1 MRPIYTIKSALF
13 TSAIALSF
21 GAQAQ
26 MVGTDVFLRGAYV
39 EVGIG
44 HLGYYG
50 SDAAAPSGYHPHG
63 STKVGF
69 VADPGMTGWS
79 TGSSHYMGDYFL
91 PGSPFEGWDLQV
103 TSDAVR
109 CQGYNTGSSGS
120 AFVTSGGGP
129 YTGANLSY
137 STSGSTVIGTWQGT
151 IDSMTVTQ
159 VTTLDTNALYF
170 TVAVTFT
177 NLAVA
182 PKDDIYYFRSLDPDN
197 DETWLGGGFST
208 NNIINSQNPG
218 VSGVA
223 EVTATGL
230 SSMAPTLSLASPDTA
245 SRAVIYN
252 SWPISISTDL
262 ATVYNETYTGSGSQ
276 FTAGVP
282 DNGDIAIGL
291 IMHVPH
297 LATVDSAAD
306 SVLRVTSTA
315 VRHPANS
322 ATIHYFYAF
331 SPAAVDSAIAHYNAP
346 STHTLGIQNVNATAD
361 INVFPNPATN
371 LVNVTGLLATDKLT
385 VYDLMGRE
393 VLQPQSGRFS
403 VSSLPAGHYI
413 IAVSDANGNVR
424 SRTKLQKQ

>member
-177 NLAVA
+177 
-182 PKDDIYYFRSLDPDN
+182 K
-197 DETWLGGGFST
+197 
-208 NNIINSQNPG
+208 PG
-218 VSGVA
+218 RCS
-223 EVTATGL
+223 
-230 SSMAPTLSLASPDTA
+230 
-245 SRAVIYN
+245 
-252 SWPISISTDL
+252 
-262 ATVYNETYTGSGSQ
+262 
-276 FTAGVP
+276 
-282 DNGDIAIGL
+282 
-291 IMHVPH
+291 
-297 LATVDSAAD
+297 
-306 SVLRVTSTA
+306 
-315 VRHPANS
+315 
-322 ATIHYFYAF
+322 
-331 SPAAVDSAIAHYNAP
+331 
-346 STHTLGIQNVNATAD
+346 
-361 INVFPNPATN
+361 
-371 LVNVTGLLATDKLT
+371 
-385 VYDLMGRE
+385 
-393 VLQPQSGRFS
+393 
-403 VSSLPAGHYI
+403 
-413 IAVSDANGNVR
+413 
-424 SRTKLQKQ
+424 